1 LFKDKNGM
9 FARRETPNR
18 LSNGDENEIKIYL
31 ENLYRFKIN
40 AKIIDEIP
48 FQFQLRNF
56 QHQLE
61 LSPSEKKIITYNLRP
76 VKRGEYN
83 FGFINIYASSPLNM
97 VSKRYKF
104 FGDKTVSV
112 YPSYIQMRKYE
123 LLAVSNRL
131 TDTGIKKIRKIGH
144 STEFEQIKK
153 YVNGDDFRS
162 INWKATA
169 RKNELMVNNYDEE
182 KSQQVYSVI
191 NMGRVMKM
199 PFKGLS
205 LLDYAINTSLVISNI
220 AIKKQDKA
228 GIVTFS
234 NKVNSILPA
243 DNRSAHMLKILE
255 LLYRQNTDF
264 LESDY
269 ESLCA
274 ALLAKVTHRSLIILY
289 TNFETIDGLKNQL
302 PFLRRLAAGHLVV
315 VIFFE
320 NTELKSLLE
329 MNPDNTEEI
338 YLKTIGE
345 KFAFEK
351 RQIIKELNRYKV
363 HSILTPPEKLSVN
376 TINKYLEFKA
386 RGLI

>member
-1 LFKDKNGM
+1 MAISD
-9 FARRETPNR
+9 R
-18 LSNGDENEIKIYL
+18 LTEAG
-31 ENLYRFKIN
+31 
-40 AKIIDEIP
+40 
-48 FQFQLRNF
+48 
-56 QHQLE
+56 
-61 LSPSEKKIITYNLRP
+61 
-76 VKRGEYN
+76 VKR
-83 FGFINIYASSPLNM
+83 
-97 VSKRYKF
+97 
-104 FGDKTVSV
+104 
-112 YPSYIQMRKYE
+112 
-123 LLAVSNRL
+123 
-131 TDTGIKKIRKIGH
+131 IRRVGH
-144 STEFEQIKK
+144 SMEFDHIKD
-153 YVNGDDFRS
+153 YVRGDDYRT

-169 RKNELMVNNYDEE
+169 RKTRLMVNHFDDE